1 MNIFNKIIIHTRTQ
15 PSAAREK
22 IKQGSERARAALKI
36 WVFYCL
42 RAAAFFPLFYI
53 LVERE
58 RNTRSGDE
66 SPIHTTIAIISRA
79 ARIYCKKATQKGLY
93 GEKRNKERIINGA
106 AVINFI
112 VPPLCKY
119 TVCMQEHSFAGCSF
133 FLSVRCVCLHC

>member
-1 MNIFNKIIIHTRTQ
+1 MG
-15 PSAAREK
+15 SA
-22 IKQGSERARAALKI
+22 S
-36 WVFYCL
+36 
-42 RAAAFFPLFYI
+42 AAAFFPLFYI

-66 SPIHTTIAIISRA
+66 RAPSTPPPAAIISRA

-112 VPPLCKY
+112 VPPL
-119 TVCMQEHSFAGCSF
+119 
-133 FLSVRCVCLHC
+133 

>member
-1 MNIFNKIIIHTRTQ
+1 MNIFNKIIIHTQ

-36 WVFYCL
+36 WVLPPPPSFL
-42 RAAAFFPLFYI
+42 SFISLSS
-53 LVERE
+53 ERE
-58 RNTRSGDE
+58 THEAATRAPST
-66 SPIHTTIAIISRA
+66 PPAPAIISRA

-112 VPPLCKY
+112 VPPL
-119 TVCMQEHSFAGCSF
+119 
-133 FLSVRCVCLHC
+133 